1 MCGVLLSGISRRSLP
16 DTSTSVY
23 FVHLFKTQFAYNMY
37 YTNDDRAFFTE
48 LNKKHLATDSN
59 QNKSTAI
66 HSDEKSRFINT
77 DSSEK
82 GIKLTQPSVFNN
94 NL

>member
-1 MCGVLLSGISRRSLP
+1 
-16 DTSTSVY
+16 
-23 FVHLFKTQFAYNMY
+23 MY
-37 YTNDDRAFFTE
+37 YTNDDRAFFTD
-48 LNKKHLATDSN
+48 LNEKHPATASN

-66 HSDEKSRFINT
+66 HADEKSRFINT
-77 DSSEK
+77 DSGEK